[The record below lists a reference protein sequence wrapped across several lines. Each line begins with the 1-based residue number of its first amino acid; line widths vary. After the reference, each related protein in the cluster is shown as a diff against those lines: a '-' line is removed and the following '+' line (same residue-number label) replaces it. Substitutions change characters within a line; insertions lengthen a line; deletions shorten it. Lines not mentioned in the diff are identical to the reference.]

1 LLHIRRPNAF
11 HWKQYVLENPLNEW
25 EQRLKLF
32 HGNNWL
38 TEKGW
43 YHHSNRNFEVFYQ
56 ELVKLLQKQIVVET
70 ETEFLNKMRQNSLT
84 IVDPLDD
91 EVLVK
96 WGMEFSRIQR
106 QFSLEL
112 RNTVRVEEILRDQ
125 VDS

>member
-1 LLHIRRPNAF
+1 M
-11 HWKQYVLENPLNEW
+11 
-25 EQRLKLF
+25 
-32 HGNNWL
+32 
-38 TEKGW
+38 
-43 YHHSNRNFEVFYQ
+43 FYQ
-56 ELVKLLQKQIVVET
+56 ELVKLLQKQIVVEA

-96 WGMEFSRIQR
+96 WGMEFSKIQR

-112 RNTVRVEEILRDQ
+112 LNTVRIEKILRDQ